1 MILPVLTV
9 YFLLSGS
16 TIIFNKIQP
25 FSKRKTRSSSL
36 ANKIVLLKFQA
47 DLATWKQQPSAF
59 YWWLV
64 CQLQNHADLSLCSD
78 EMKGNRALSWQ
89 ITCTFTKWKAFIS
102 FPLNVI
108 QIAAIC
114 KISWKSVSNTPTQ
127 SNIGQ
132 AVETL
137 MAVWS
142 RSIMSYVLW
151 CPKHSKSSSKNY
163 WGRVLIAPTAY
174 FKLQKLIFQ
183 KQVSCWRLASDINIS
198 VIWGIFLPN
207 DMFWKK

>member
-1 MILPVLTV
+1 MIVPVLNV

-16 TIIFNKIQP
+16 TTIFNKIQP
-25 FSKRKTRSSSL
+25 FSKRKTWSSS

-47 DLATWKQQPSAF
+47 DSATWKQRPSAF

-78 EMKGNRALSWQ
+78 EMKGNRAFSGQ
-89 ITCTFTKWKAFIS
+89 ISSTFTKWKMFIS

-108 QIAAIC
+108 QIVVIC
-114 KISWKSVSNTPTQ
+114 KISWTSVSIIPTQ

-137 MAVWS
+137 MAIWS
-142 RSIMSYVLW
+142 RSIMSHILYPGALSPV
-151 CPKHSKSSSKNY
+151 
-163 WGRVLIAPTAY
+163 
-174 FKLQKLIFQ
+174 
-183 KQVSCWRLASDINIS
+183 
-198 VIWGIFLPN
+198 
-207 DMFWKK
+207 